1 MADPTITIQ
10 GLIDGSQPI
19 LGTSFPLTKGEKEGL
34 DYMDVFD
41 QINGTFRQPCGI
53 SKRSSWMNRI
63 PASNPCEIGLM
74 LNDNPNAQWEPSPH
88 VPGSPVWEH
97 VYGQY

>member
-41 QINGTFRQPCGI
+41 QINGHLQAAMRDFKEVLLDESDPRLQPLRDWI
-53 SKRSSWMNRI
+53 
-63 PASNPCEIGLM
+63 
-74 LNDNPNAQWEPSPH
+74 DAQ
-88 VPGSPVWEH
+88 
-97 VYGQY
+97 